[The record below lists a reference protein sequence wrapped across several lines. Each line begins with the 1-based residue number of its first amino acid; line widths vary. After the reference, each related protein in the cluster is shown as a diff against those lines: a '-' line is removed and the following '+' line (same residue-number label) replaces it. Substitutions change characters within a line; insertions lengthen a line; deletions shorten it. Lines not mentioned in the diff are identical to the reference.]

1 MLRLIQIVM
10 MGFALVLWTLFLW
23 KTSTVLAMATTSRGR
38 AQVLNR
44 SKHLESAAF
53 FEQELECLPLA
64 RVIEISGSILR
75 EAGLHVVFGHFRL
88 WRSHLIP

>member
-1 MLRLIQIVM
+1 MLRLIQIVL

-44 SKHLESAAF
+44 SKHLESA
-53 FEQELECLPLA
+53 
-64 RVIEISGSILR
+64 
-75 EAGLHVVFGHFRL
+75 VFL
-88 WRSHLIP
+88 NKSLNVSPSHE